1 MKKISNIVLCIVVIL
16 SSFLMHDTNA
26 AEISTDQ
33 GKRFIEYWQTGYPK
47 LLLTSS
53 NYEYLQFIND
63 FNGNALSLYLL
74 NMADLFADTG
84 VKPDRNKYIDVLMN
98 IVFTYD
104 GENSG
109 DIAEQ
114 KKTDNL
120 KTYED
125 YSEDVTDI
133 GIQAVDKLIKL
144 GGAAGE
150 LKDQISMAVDGLKVL
165 KDNTENYCESL
176 SRIETIISNYVK
188 YDDFFEI
195 IESNSKGELKEAASS
210 IKRAMETSMNKY
222 LYSYQDISDE
232 NFNNWTEYIFNDVFI
247 DTCKKLPEYEND
259 ETFKWYIDGADNF
272 MEKFSEL
279 SGSWDLGASIGT
291 LVGNLTVGGE
301 NLANRLL
308 EIMAI
313 KDIGEVLTG
322 ALEDIYVD
330 DFTKAIGTEKE
341 IEVVERYV
349 MVSKIL
355 IGTRI
360 RGEYCWYSIIAHD
373 AGLLSLF
380 NKENGK
386 RAEEVYK
393 SSVNVLKEIQ
403 EELNEIIEQ
412 EKIVVINQAFWEDF
426 IKSSKYMDYITDGEL
441 WHSLEYIVY
450 DINQDKSYELLIE
463 ATDDEPF
470 YNTWLFIVDKNQN
483 IELIYECYGYGQFRY
498 SPTYNA
504 ILISPETKP
513 MLDASYS
520 PFYELKNNKFVLKFG
535 VGNDFDQNYIF
546 ENNKKKSITIEEKE
560 QYFADVI
567 YFQWKQI

>member
-403 EELNEIIEQ
+403 EELNEVIE
-412 EKIVVINQAFWEDF
+412 E
-426 IKSSKYMDYITDGEL
+426 
-441 WHSLEYIVY
+441 
-450 DINQDKSYELLIE
+450 
-463 ATDDEPF
+463 
-470 YNTWLFIVDKNQN
+470 
-483 IELIYECYGYGQFRY
+483 
-498 SPTYNA
+498 
-504 ILISPETKP
+504 
-513 MLDASYS
+513 
-520 PFYELKNNKFVLKFG
+520 
-535 VGNDFDQNYIF
+535 
-546 ENNKKKSITIEEKE
+546 ENNKIKTDVHYEYVSGEFLSDFHIEVVDGFKIAYLSFWFNYGASPSMEDFFFSWNDNQSHYQLKGNRSE
-560 QYFADVI
+560 LIFDIVIVQKNENIIQIDVI
-567 YFQWKQI
+567 CQEEYFNWISGEKDRLWSSAEYQRQDYVNKK